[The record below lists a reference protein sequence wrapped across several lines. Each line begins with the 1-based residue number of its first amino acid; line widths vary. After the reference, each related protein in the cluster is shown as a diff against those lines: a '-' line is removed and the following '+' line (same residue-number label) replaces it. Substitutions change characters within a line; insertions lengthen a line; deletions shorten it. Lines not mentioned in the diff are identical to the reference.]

1 MGAIWEPKRRYQ
13 TWLDIEL
20 LACEAMV
27 QEGVVPPAVFKTIRE
42 RAKVDVARIDQL
54 EKEVRHDVIAF
65 LSSMTEKI
73 GPEGRYLHWGM
84 TSSDILDTALSV
96 LMRQASDLLI
106 DDIIALL
113 AVLKEK
119 AEIYRETLMIGRSHG
134 MHGEP
139 TTFGL
144 KMALWYAETLRN
156 LRRMR
161 QAKQIISFGKLSGAM
176 GTYAHISPFVE
187 EEVCRRLHLTPE
199 PVSNQ
204 IVQRDRHAQFM
215 QTLALIASSLEKF
228 ALEIRHLQRT
238 EIGEVEEPFGEG
250 QKGSSA
256 MPHKRNPIGA
266 ENICGLARLIRS
278 NSTAALENV
287 PLWHERDISHSSV
300 ERVIIPDS
308 TILLDFILHRFTEMM
323 QKLSVYPNQ
332 MKKNV
337 AWTQGVIFSQ
347 KVLLLLIEKGM
358 ERECAYG
365 IVQDAAM
372 QTLQQGK
379 SFRDAILSHPKMPGD
394 ISRQELDAC
403 FDARAFIRHLET
415 TYKRVFSET
424 E

>member
-1 MGAIWEPKRRYQ
+1 MAAIWESERRYQ

-27 QEGVVPPAVFKTIRE
+27 QEGVVPPSAFKTIRE

-84 TSSDILDTALSV
+84 TSSDVLDTALSV
-96 LMRQASDLLI
+96 LMGQAADLLI
-106 DDIIALL
+106 DDIISLL
-113 AVLKEK
+113 VVLKEK
-119 AEIYRETLMIGRSHG
+119 AETYRETLMIGRSHG

-139 TTFGL
+139 ITFGL
-144 KMALWYAETLRN
+144 KMALWYAEMRRN
-156 LRRMR
+156 LLRMR
-161 QAKQIISFGKLSGAM
+161 QAKEMISFGKLSGAM

-187 EEVCRRLHLTPE
+187 THVCHRLHLKPE

-228 ALEIRHLQRT
+228 ATEIRHLQRT
-238 EIGEVEEPFGEG
+238 EILEVEEPFEAG

-266 ENICGLARLIRS
+266 ENICGLARVIRS
-278 NSTAALENV
+278 NAAAALDNI
-287 PLWHERDISHSSV
+287 PLWNERDISHSSV
-300 ERVIIPDS
+300 ERIIIPDS
-308 TILLDFILHRFTEMM
+308 AILLDFMLHRFTEIMRR
-323 QKLSVYPNQ
+323 LAVYPNQ
-332 MKKNV
+332 MAKNV
-337 AWTQGVIFSQ
+337 EWTEGVIFSQ
-347 KVLLLLIEKGM
+347 KVLLLLIQKGM
-358 ERECAYG
+358 ERERAYG

-372 QTLQQGK
+372 QALQQGK
-379 SFRDAILSHPKMPGD
+379 SFHETILSHPKMPGD
-394 ISRQELDAC
+394 ISRQELDGC
-403 FDARAFIRHLET
+403 FDPRAFIRHLET